1 MEAGHHGAD
10 GSVQPSLLRGIV
22 MEKPVPRAFD
32 LGMIDFVESTAF
44 EKEKENRFRPLSL
57 KKSRSNA
64 PPPKRPCLHP
74 SENQAVNN
82 DPDRFDFSKDDAYSD
97 TCMCICY
104 MIRATGAS
112 MMFQAGVRE
121 KIVQERTGHRSLEAL
136 RMYERT
142 TTTQHM
148 EVSRVL
154 SAQKDQKYA
163 TCNSSLPAKQSD
175 TAGGVCF
182 STIFGTTT
190 NCVINVN
197 LAGQPPKLDN

>member
-104 MIRATGAS
+104 TIRATGAS
-112 MMFQAGVRE
+112 MMFQAGVPE

-154 SAQKDQKYA
+154 YIS
-163 TCNSSLPAKQSD
+163 TERSEICNLQQFTP
-175 TAGGVCF
+175 C
-182 STIFGTTT
+182 
-190 NCVINVN
+190 
-197 LAGQPPKLDN
+197 

>member
-22 MEKPVPRAFD
+22 MEKPVPRVFD

-104 MIRATGAS
+104 TIRATGAS
-112 MMFQAGVRE
+112 MMFQAGENRS
-121 KIVQERTGHRSLEAL
+121 RTNWTPFS
-136 RMYERT
+136 
-142 TTTQHM
+142 
-148 EVSRVL
+148 
-154 SAQKDQKYA
+154 
-163 TCNSSLPAKQSD
+163 
-175 TAGGVCF
+175 GGPTYV
-182 STIFGTTT
+182 
-190 NCVINVN
+190 
-197 LAGQPPKLDN
+197 